1 MKYPSEGHRNV
12 DTYSIR
18 AVERA
23 VRVLA
28 CFSFQKNEHT
38 MRELAQ
44 MAKLSKS
51 TVFRILQTLEKH
63 KFVAHDSQSGRYLLG
78 MKLFELGGIVFYH
91 RNLTQNERLRKEVD
105 LLRNRLSTGL
115 EVYLEN
121 ERLKNLLSFKQASPY
136 RLMAARVIGRSPDS
150 WSCSIIIDKGKNSGI
165 RDGMAAVNF
174 FGLVGRVIEAGKYT
188 SKILLL
194 NDPGLGVSGLI
205 QRSRQEGLVCGTLGA
220 HLLMKYL
227 PEESDIKAQDTVIT
241 SGLNSAYP
249 KGLLI
254 GKDIDIGKEFSGIGR
269 FAIIKPAVNLSNIE
283 EVLIIIE

>member
-1 MKYPSEGHRNV
+1 MSLHLNKFKKKFLAFSSIVIGLLLVICVLIPSLRPFFLNALKQPLKL
-12 DTYSIR
+12 
-18 AVERA
+18 AVFCR
-23 VRVLA
+23 R
-28 CFSFQKNEHT
+28 
-38 MRELAQ
+38 
-44 MAKLSKS
+44 
-51 TVFRILQTLEKH
+51 
-63 KFVAHDSQSGRYLLG
+63 
-78 MKLFELGGIVFYH
+78 ELGGIVSYH

-121 ERLKNLLSFKQASPY
+121 ERLKNLLSLKQASPY
-136 RLMAARVIGRSPDS
+136 RLMAARVIGRSPDN

-174 FGLVGRVIEAGKYT
+174 LGLVGRVIEAGKYT

-227 PEESDIKAQDTVIT
+227 PEESDIKVQDAVIT

-254 GKDIDIGKEFSGIGR
+254 GKVIDIGKEFSGIGR
-269 FAIIKPAVNLSNIE
+269 FAIIKPAVNMSNIE